1 MSAVQVTRIT
11 TREQLDGALARRKTM
26 SHLRLGDALVQENL
40 ITAGQRDAALA
51 AQAGDRRKLLGEI
64 LIADGAI
71 TREKL
76 RQVLAEQL
84 GVPTVNLA
92 HFECERDAIGAVSPE
107 VARRHMVMPLYLT
120 GTRIA
125 VGIENPLSWEA
136 LQELERSTQLKVDPA
151 MASHE
156 DLVAAVARAYGSGA
170 LLGHAPCDTIALKA
184 GSPARPAN
192 DDLPACESDLLALAR
207 SLVARAHAKG
217 TLSVQAEA
225 MAGGAPGAMRFRV
238 EGLLD
243 C

>member
-1 MSAVQVTRIT
+1 MSAVQMARIT

-51 AQAGDRRKLLGEI
+51 AQAGDPRKLLGEI
-64 LIADGAI
+64 LVAVGAI

-92 HFECERDAIGAVSPE
+92 HFQCERDAIGAVAPE
-107 VARRHMVMPLYLT
+107 IARKHMVMPLYRT

-156 DLVAAVARAYGSGA
+156 DLVAAVARAYGAGA
-170 LLGHAPCDTIALKA
+170 LLGHVPCDTIELKA
-184 GSPARPAN
+184 KAPAQPAN
-192 DDLPACESDLLALAR
+192 DELPAHESDLLTLAR
-207 SLVARAHAKG
+207 GLVTRAHAKG
-217 TLSVQAEA
+217 TLRVHAEA
-225 MAGGAPGAMRFRV
+225 MAGAAPGAMRFRV

-243 C
+243 S

>member
-1 MSAVQVTRIT
+1 MSAVRMIRIT

-51 AQAGDRRKLLGEI
+51 VQAGDPRKLLGEI
-64 LIADGAI
+64 LVADGAV

-92 HFECERDAIGAVSPE
+92 HFECEPDAIGAVAPE
-107 VARRHMVMPLYLT
+107 VARRHMVMPLYRT

-156 DLVAAVARAYGSGA
+156 DLVAAVARAYGAGA
-170 LLGHAPCDTIALKA
+170 LLGHATCGTIALNA
-184 GSPARPAN
+184 ESSGRPAN
-192 DDLPACESDLLALAR
+192 DDLPAFESDLLALAR
-207 SLVARAHAKG
+207 GLVGRAHAKG
-217 TLSVQAEA
+217 TLSIHAEA
-225 MAGGAPGAMRFRV
+225 VAGGAPGAMSFRV

-243 C
+243 S

>member
-1 MSAVQVTRIT
+1 MSAVRMIRIT

-51 AQAGDRRKLLGEI
+51 VQAGDPRKLLGEI
-64 LIADGAI
+64 LVADGAV

-92 HFECERDAIGAVSPE
+92 HFECEPDAIGAVAPE
-107 VARRHMVMPLYLT
+107 IARKHMVMPLYRT

-156 DLVAAVARAYGSGA
+156 DLVAAVARAYGAGA
-170 LLGHAPCDTIALKA
+170 LLGHATCGTIALNA
-184 GSPARPAN
+184 ESSGRPAN
-192 DDLPACESDLLALAR
+192 DDLPAFESDLLALAR
-207 SLVARAHAKG
+207 GLVGRAHAKG
-217 TLSVQAEA
+217 TLSIHAEA
-225 MAGGAPGAMRFRV
+225 VAGGAPGAMSFRV

-243 C
+243 S

>member
-1 MSAVQVTRIT
+1 
-11 TREQLDGALARRKTM
+11 
-26 SHLRLGDALVQENL
+26 VQENL

-51 AQAGDRRKLLGEI
+51 VQADDPRKLLGEI
-64 LIADGAI
+64 LVADGAL

-92 HFECERDAIGAVSPE
+92 HFECERDAIGAVAPE
-107 VARRHMVMPLYLT
+107 VARRHMVMPLYRT

-156 DLVAAVARAYGSGA
+156 DLVAAVARAYGA
-170 LLGHAPCDTIALKA
+170 AAVLGQAPCDSSIALKTEA
-184 GSPARPAN
+184 LARPAN
-192 DDLPACESDLLALAR
+192 DDQPAHESDLLALAR
-207 SLVARAHAKG
+207 GLVARAHGKG
-217 TLSVQAEA
+217 TLSVHAEA

-243 C
+243 S